1 MQLENILPSEVT
13 QSQLNTHGIH
23 TLRSGNL
30 AKSFEYLRKN
40 SHMKLEKKADE
51 KVNPSF
57 LLGRKNK
64 ILRRGSTE
72 TKSRDGTE
80 KKVIRDCPTR

>member
-1 MQLENILPSEVT
+1 
-13 QSQLNTHGIH
+13 
-23 TLRSGNL
+23 
-30 AKSFEYLRKN
+30 
-40 SHMKLEKKADE
+40 MKLEKKADE

-80 KKVIRDCPTR
+80 KKVIRDRPTR